1 MRSKTWGWAATLLA
15 ATSVVG
21 STGPAHAG
29 PEKDRAPVSVDANAI
44 ASLWGDDDSKEG
56 KRAREN
62 GAWNAALDDGSMF
75 SLTAANGI
83 QQAWARGATGE
94 HVTVALV
101 DTGIAP
107 VAGLNA
113 HDGKV
118 MDGPDLSYESQADGT
133 RYVDGFGH
141 GTHLAGIIAGED
153 EHYDPKQPS
162 PYLFGGVAP
171 EAQLLN
177 MKVATGDGGTD
188 VSQVIAA
195 IDWVVEHRKDA
206 GMNVRVMNL
215 SYGTDSVQSWQVDP
229 LARAVE
235 RAWRS
240 GIVVVAAAGNGGAES
255 TSLTMPAADPHV
267 IAVGAVDHQG
277 TPGTSDDVVAD
288 FTSAGSSARRPDVLA
303 PGKSVVSLRVPR
315 SFADTEHPEG
325 AVKNDGQGRFF
336 RGSGTSQAAA
346 VVTGEVALLLDENPS
361 LTPDQVKGLLMGTAR
376 PLQADR
382 NASQGA
388 GVVDVVAALDYLKS
402 KRPVPAATTATL
414 PFSTGLGSLEA
425 ARGGEHV
432 VDPATGD
439 MLVGEYDALGTAWTP
454 QAWAQAQERGASVG
468 RGHVPRADVGRPQV
482 GEEEAPAGGLDRAC
496 PGVVCRGRTTP
507 GPPTSG
513 RPAPGGATPGGPAPG
528 APTTG
533 WRAPGAA
540 TADAGPEI
548 RSAAA
553 VGPIER
559 STGRRG
565 WADRRRTMFRGLL
578 GAPARETL
586 RVVALTGA
594 LVVVCAGLCVAI
606 ALVSPPARLGF
617 AIPWWAF
624 AVAFALT
631 ESAVLH
637 VQTRREAETVSIS
650 ELPLVVGLF
659 FAEPTDLLVG
669 RLVGSLAIFVLV
681 RRSSL
686 LKTSF
691 NTALVAT
698 ETLVAV
704 LVFSS
709 LAGGEAAIEPRQWA
723 AALAAALVAN
733 ATGAVVLGLVIGIY
747 EGQMSLRSLATGAVT
762 GQAFAPGVVVLALV
776 AVICLDAGGWE
787 PAVVGAAVV
796 VLTLCYHSYSSLFD
810 RHVSLERLYDFS
822 QAVGRSSE
830 KDVVLTL
837 VLDEVRELLTSE
849 HARLVV
855 GAGGAH
861 SQIVRIV
868 MGEHGELEQT
878 SPGHDAE
885 PDWVEEQVLLDGR
898 AVVLGRRSRGA
909 RQRAWLR
916 ANGLRDAVAVPL
928 HGTDGVLGM
937 LLVGER
943 LGEVRTYNDNDVLL
957 LETVA
962 NHASVALQN
971 GQLIEQLQHD
981 ALHDALTGLPNR
993 KQFQRE
999 LEAALGARTEDAES
1013 VAVVILDLD
1022 GFKDVN
1028 DTLGHHHG
1036 DLVLTE
1042 VAGRLLRSVGDRGC
1056 VARLGGDEF
1065 AVLFPQTSRAATLA
1079 VCQRIITGMQ
1089 GTIEMGDMLF
1099 EVGASFGIAHG
1110 ADADFTGSTLMKQAD
1125 LAMYEA
1131 KSSGL
1136 RVCEYT
1142 AGSETTAAR
1151 RLTLAT
1157 ELRAAIAAG
1166 TVEVHMQPQEDV
1178 STGEVHSV
1186 EALARWTHHELG
1198 VVSPVE
1204 FIPVAERSG
1213 LIGPLTTAV
1222 LDVSLQ
1228 AAAGW
1233 AGVPVSVSV
1242 NLSPRS
1248 LLDPALLDNV
1258 SDALERWHVRA
1269 PAPRP
1274 GGDRGGRDDQPG
1286 PGDRAPPQAQGAR
1299 GPALDRRLRDGL
1311 LLPVLPQGAAGPRGE
1326 DRPQL
1331 RDRARHEQPG
1341 PRHRPLDHHPRLR
1354 TSASTWSPR
1363 ASRTRRPTT
1372 CSRRWAA
1379 PASKA
1384 GTSHARCP
1392 STTSPSGSRGVRRV
1406 RCSTP
1411 RWCWSTR
1418 SAATSPA
1425 PRLVELAHDAAAR
1438 FGV

>member
-1 MRSKTWGWAATLLA
+1 
-15 ATSVVG
+15 
-21 STGPAHAG
+21 
-29 PEKDRAPVSVDANAI
+29 
-44 ASLWGDDDSKEG
+44 
-56 KRAREN
+56 
-62 GAWNAALDDGSMF
+62 MF
-75 SLTAANGI
+75 
-83 QQAWARGATGE
+83 R
-94 HVTVALV
+94 ALV
-101 DTGIAP
+101 
-107 VAGLNA
+107 
-113 HDGKV
+113 
-118 MDGPDLSYESQADGT
+118 S
-133 RYVDGFGH
+133 
-141 GTHLAGIIAGED
+141 
-153 EHYDPKQPS
+153 S
-162 PYLFGGVAP
+162 P
-171 EAQLLN
+171 
-177 MKVATGDGGTD
+177 
-188 VSQVIAA
+188 
-195 IDWVVEHRKDA
+195 
-206 GMNVRVMNL
+206 
-215 SYGTDSVQSWQVDP
+215 
-229 LARAVE
+229 
-235 RAWRS
+235 
-240 GIVVVAAAGNGGAES
+240 
-255 TSLTMPAADPHV
+255 
-267 IAVGAVDHQG
+267 
-277 TPGTSDDVVAD
+277 
-288 FTSAGSSARRPDVLA
+288 
-303 PGKSVVSLRVPR
+303 
-315 SFADTEHPEG
+315 
-325 AVKNDGQGRFF
+325 
-336 RGSGTSQAAA
+336 
-346 VVTGEVALLLDENPS
+346 
-361 LTPDQVKGLLMGTAR
+361 
-376 PLQADR
+376 
-382 NASQGA
+382 
-388 GVVDVVAALDYLKS
+388 
-402 KRPVPAATTATL
+402 
-414 PFSTGLGSLEA
+414 
-425 ARGGEHV
+425 
-432 VDPATGD
+432 
-439 MLVGEYDALGTAWTP
+439 
-454 QAWAQAQERGASVG
+454 
-468 RGHVPRADVGRPQV
+468 
-482 GEEEAPAGGLDRAC
+482 
-496 PGVVCRGRTTP
+496 
-507 GPPTSG
+507 
-513 RPAPGGATPGGPAPG
+513 
-528 APTTG
+528 
-533 WRAPGAA
+533 
-540 TADAGPEI
+540 
-548 RSAAA
+548 
-553 VGPIER
+553 
-559 STGRRG
+559 GRR
-565 WADRRRTMFRGLL
+565 
-578 GAPARETL
+578 ETV

-594 LVVVCAGLCVAI
+594 LV
-606 ALVSPPARLGF
+606 LVSTALWVAVTLVDPLARQGF

-669 RLVGSLAIFVLV
+669 RLLGSLAIFVLV

-686 LKTSF
+686 LKTGF

-698 ETLVAV
+698 ETLVAF
-704 LVFSS
+704 LVFWL

-747 EGQMSLRSLATGAVT
+747 EGQMSLRSLAAGAVT

-776 AVICLDAGGWE
+776 AVVCLDSGGWD

-861 SQIVRIV
+861 SQTVRIV

-878 SPGHDAE
+878 YPSHDAQ

-993 KQFQRE
+993 KQFQHE
-999 LEAALGARTEDAES
+999 LEAALGARTEVES

-1065 AVLFPQTSRAATLA
+1065 AVLLPQTSRASTLA
-1079 VCQRIITGMQ
+1079 ACQRIITGMQ
-1089 GTIEMGDMLF
+1089 GPIQMGDMLF

-1142 AGSETTAAR
+1142 TGSETTAAR
-1151 RLTLAT
+1151 RLRLAT

-1186 EALARWTHHELG
+1186 EALARWTHVELG

-1248 LLDPALLDNV
+1248 LLDPALLDTV
-1258 SDALERWHVRA
+1258 SDALERWHVA
-1269 PAPRP
+1269 PQLLVLEVTEGAVMTNP
-1274 GGDRGGRDDQPG
+1274 
-1286 PGDRAPPQAQGAR
+1286 DRAI
-1299 GPALDRRLRDGL
+1299 ALLHRLKELGVRLSIDDFGTGHSSL
-1311 LLPVLPQGAAGPRGE
+1311 SYLKELPVHEVKIDRSFVTGLAASTQDLAIVRSIITLGSNLGLDVVAEGVEDQATYDLLATLGCTRIQGWHVARPMPVDDLTEWLARRAA
-1326 DRPQL
+1326 
-1331 RDRARHEQPG
+1331 
-1341 PRHRPLDHHPRLR
+1341 RPLLD
-1354 TSASTWSPR
+1354 SA
-1363 ASRTRRPTT
+1363 
-1372 CSRRWAA
+1372 
-1379 PASKA
+1379 
-1384 GTSHARCP
+1384 
-1392 STTSPSGSRGVRRV
+1392 V
-1406 RCSTP
+1406 
-1411 RWCWSTR
+1411 
-1418 SAATSPA
+1418 
-1425 PRLVELAHDAAAR
+1425 LVAD
-1438 FGV
+1438 